1 MGHAVLWSHQTVLDA
16 EPASVARARE
26 FVEVYLLEHDLLFML
41 EDIQLAAS
49 ELATIAIGTEV
60 GEFTLTLLGVED
72 SVLLTV
78 RRGLPPAVLGRS
90 SPSRTDLEAMGAQAR
105 GFAMLRLL
113 GRDCGVNED
122 ADGVQSVWVSFDA
135 PRAGQ

>member
-16 EPASVARARE
+16 EPASVATARE

-49 ELATIAIGTEV
+49 ELATIAISTEAT
-60 GEFTLTLLGVED
+60 EFTLTLLGVDD

-78 RRGLPPAVLGRS
+78 RRGQPPAALRRS
-90 SPSRTDLEAMGAQAR
+90 APSKFAPEVMRAQAR
-105 GFAMLRLL
+105 GFAILRLL

-135 PRAGQ
+135 PRTGR